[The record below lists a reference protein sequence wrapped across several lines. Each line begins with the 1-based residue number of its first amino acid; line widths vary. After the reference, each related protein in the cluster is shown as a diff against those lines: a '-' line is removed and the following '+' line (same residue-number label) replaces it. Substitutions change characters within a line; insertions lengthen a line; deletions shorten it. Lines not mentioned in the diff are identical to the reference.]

1 MQQQPIIYGIPNCD
15 TMKKTFDWLNSKGIT
30 YTFHNYKKDGISIA
44 TLKTWSKQVD
54 WEILLNKKGT
64 TFKKLDAAVQSNLNT
79 KEKVLVWL
87 SENTSAIKRPVV
99 VYESTLL
106 VGLDA
111 ATTFFK

>member
-64 TFKKLDAAVQSNLNT
+64 TFKKLGASQQENLNN
-79 KEKVLVWL
+79 KEKALAWL
-87 SENTSAIKRPVV
+87 SENTSAIKRPIV
-99 VYESTLL
+99 VYESALL
-106 VGLDA
+106 VGIDA
-111 ATTFFK
+111 VISTFR